1 MAVVA
6 NTHVPVVAV
15 AFVGINLLPRSGSGP
30 GGPLPSP
37 SPTVA
42 PSVSPQPTL
51 ARLPGSG
58 PMEPGTY
65 LMSDGTSSFR
75 VTIPTGWDAAQ
86 NGRDIRKHR
95 GQPGEVTLSLYSSD
109 INVFPDACASQ
120 DRPPRTGPTADD
132 LVAALRA
139 QQNSDVSEPAGI
151 TIGGRPGQRLD
162 VSTPQGLDVA
172 GCFESTLR
180 IWSGAAG
187 GNYLAF
193 GPPGET
199 APVSIVEAPSG
210 RIVFTTAVD
219 DTATAGDQ
227 ADFVACGI
235 FSINSLGRGA
245 PQDGFVVLL
254 GATLDSLAEAVAG
267 EDCAV
272 ASIAGEYAPTVSS
285 FTRCSPVPEATKFV
299 GYSRPSLITGS

>member
-1 MAVVA
+1 MSDFNAPDRDVTRAIRSWLHEDRHEDASRIAAAVLDRVESTPRRRVSWWPARRFLDMNTFAKVFVA
-6 NTHVPVVAV
+6 AAAVVAV

-30 GGPLPSP
+30 GGPLPSR
-37 SPTVA
+37 SPTLA

-65 LMSDGTSSFR
+65 LMSDGKSSFR

-86 NGRDIRKHR
+86 NGRDIGKHR
-95 GQPGEVTLSLYSSD
+95 GQPGEVAFSLYSSD

-227 ADFVACGI
+227 AELQAI
-235 FSINSLGRGA
+235 
-245 PQDGFVVLL
+245 
-254 GATLDSLAEAVAG
+254 LDSIQFEQ
-267 EDCAV
+267 
-272 ASIAGEYAPTVSS
+272 AP
-285 FTRCSPVPEATKFV
+285 
-299 GYSRPSLITGS
+299 